1 MGRLKSLKAQI
12 SHDVFR
18 LFGAYILGVTTL
30 SMLLA
35 IYGIFYNQQQEFKHY
50 KELIATRLGSEI
62 SASFRQANDLAQ
74 STEVWTGLADSSGRG
89 AYLLPLLEKANQNKH
104 YKFDLLDYLGRFFIH
119 SGNSS
124 DVFVDMPAN
133 IQRTIKDSQTHL
145 ELVTFEQSN
154 HLAVSVPVTAD
165 FTDSTIGMVL
175 LHLDLDKTMAS
186 LNFPDEL
193 KINYSLA
200 PFVENTFDVFKDSEA
215 FKLEWSDGGKDYAI
229 YIQLQESYLSA
240 FLFIMT
246 GLAVSVIS
254 GGLLFLGLRRW
265 TRLFSERTTRRL
277 HDLVQLAS
285 DTVQGRGD
293 ESFIDNTGDE
303 IAKVSNA
310 LQSMLQK
317 QRLATQKQAIFSRV
331 FETAAEAILITNRQ
345 GMVVDV
351 NVALTNMT
359 GYTKEE
365 LINQAAGRLYIKDE
379 KGVDLQIIA
388 ESVRKHGSW
397 RGETYF
403 LSKQRT
409 QLPVLLSV
417 SMLLDANGQSQG
429 YVSVFSDIRAIR
441 EAEKRLQDLLN
452 HDQLTGLP
460 NYRGFLEYFKQKEI
474 GSKFAILFIDLDNF
488 KNIND
493 TFGHDQGDEVI
504 RQIAQHLKITL
515 PTDNFLCRRS
525 GDEFIAVLDVDEPI
539 VDFQNKLK
547 LIFKPAVFT
556 VNHMGSV
563 QVTTT
568 FSAGAAL
575 FPDHSKSINELLI
588 YADTALLIAKE
599 SGRNQIQWLNASM
612 MAASSRKTKVDSKLA
627 VAIREDRIQP
637 HYQPE
642 VDLQTGKIIG
652 FEALAR
658 WHDEELGVVNPAEFI
673 PLAEQSGAIDPLTE
687 RLFAQVVKDSHAI
700 RVHFPSATIA
710 FNSSPQLLSGKRLLT
725 MLSNLASEL
734 ENGLDGFVLEITE
747 TDFALSPQEL
757 ASQLQAIMGLGVRI
771 AIDDF
776 GKSYSS
782 LSRLASMPIQ
792 KLKIDMSFTA
802 GMERE
807 ENIKI
812 ISGILALAQ
821 SLRLEVTAEGVENRF
836 QQNMLIKLGCQQ
848 AQGYFFSKP
857 LKLQD
862 LLALP
867 SHLGPDSPM
876 DARSWVNDQ
885 HESLG

>member
-1 MGRLKSLKAQI
+1 MGRMKSLKAQI

-18 LFGAYILGVTTL
+18 LFGAYILGVTSL

-35 IYGIFYNQQQEFKHY
+35 IYGIFFYQQEEFKHY
-50 KELIATRLGSEI
+50 KALIATRLSSEV
-62 SASFRQANDLAQ
+62 SASFRQANDLADSPQ
-74 STEVWTGLADSSGRG
+74 VWTGLTDSAGRG
-89 AYLLPLLEKANQNKH
+89 LYLLPLLEKANQNKH

-119 SGNSS
+119 SGNTPGLLL
-124 DVFVDMPAN
+124 DMPAN
-133 IQRTIKDSQTHL
+133 IQKTIDDNQTHL
-145 ELVTFEQSN
+145 EMVSIDQIDY
-154 HLAVSVPVTAD
+154 LAVSVPIMAN
-165 FTDSTIGMVL
+165 FTESTIGVVL
-175 LHLDLDKTMAS
+175 LHMDLDKIMAS
-186 LNFPDEL
+186 LNFPEDL
-193 KINYSLA
+193 KVNYSLS
-200 PFVENTFDVFKDSEA
+200 PFVDTASDLSKHSEA
-215 FKLEWSDGGKDYAI
+215 FTFEWRDGDKDYAMH
-229 YIQLQESYLSA
+229 IQLQQGYLSA
-240 FLFIMT
+240 FLFVMT
-246 GLAVSVIS
+246 GLAVSLIS

-277 HDLVQLAS
+277 DDLVQLAS

-293 ESFIDNTGDE
+293 ESFVDNTGDE

-331 FETAAEAILITNRQ
+331 FETAAEAILITNKQ
-345 GMVVDV
+345 GLVVDV
-351 NVALTNMT
+351 NAALTDMT

-365 LINQAAGRLYIKDE
+365 LINQPAGRLYIQDE
-379 KGVDLQIIA
+379 RGVDLPVIA
-388 ESVRKHGSW
+388 ESVRKHGAW

-403 LSKQRT
+403 LSKQQA

-417 SMLLDANGQSQG
+417 STLLDAHGKSQG
-429 YVSVFSDIRAIR
+429 HVSVFADIRAIR
-441 EAEKRLQDLLN
+441 EAEQRLQDLLN
-452 HDQLTGLP
+452 EDQLTGLP
-460 NYRGFLEYFKQKEI
+460 NYRAFQEYIQQKEE
-474 GSKFAILFIDLDNF
+474 GAQFAILFIDLDNF

-504 RQIAQHLKITL
+504 RQIAQHLQATL
-515 PTDNFLCRRS
+515 PTGNFLCRRS
-525 GDEFIAVLDVDEPI
+525 GDEVIAVLDIDEPI
-539 VDFQNKLK
+539 ADFQTKLK

-556 VNHMGSV
+556 VSHMGTV
-563 QVTTT
+563 QVTST

-575 FPDHSKSINELLI
+575 FPVHSQSIKELLI
-588 YADTALLIAKE
+588 YADTALLSAKE
-599 SGRNQIQWLNASM
+599 SGRNQIQWLNAKM
-612 MAASSRKTKVDSKLA
+612 MAASLRKTKVDSKLA
-627 VAIREDRIQP
+627 VAIREGRIFP

-658 WHDEELGVVNPAEFI
+658 WHDEELGMVSPGEFI

-687 RLFAQVVKDSHAI
+687 SLFAQVVRDSHAI
-700 RVHFPSATIA
+700 RAQFPKATIA
-710 FNSSPQLLSGKRLLT
+710 FNSSPQLLCGKRLLT
-725 MLSNLASEL
+725 ILSNLASEL

-747 TDFALSPQEL
+747 TDFALSAQEL
-757 ASQLQAIMGLGVRI
+757 ATQLQSIMGLGVRI

-782 LSRLASMPIQ
+782 LFRLASMPIQ

-821 SLRLEVTAEGVENRF
+821 SLHLEVTAEGVENQF
-836 QQNMLIKLGCQQ
+836 QQDTLISLGCQQ

-867 SHLGPDSPM
+867 THLAPSTV
-876 DARSWVNDQ
+876 A
-885 HESLG
+885 